1 MGRKRLKSR
10 LNFLWKNGDFDIS
23 DFVKCKRNVYCIACD
38 DSYVYCGTV
47 DGFIEVYHAFSGD
60 LKYQL
65 CCKADSSA
73 GAESVQFDVGDDDL
87 ATLTESGT
95 ISIWNKQS
103 GKLNYQAK
111 HHGENIS
118 VFGIKVFAENVV
130 TGAGD
135 GSVVLLEKTRDE
147 EWVIK
152 SKVYTNKEEITHID
166 IDQGWLVTGT
176 RAFIKLW
183 NLGDLEQGPRPDP
196 IEVHPWMLILHFPF
210 MFVVGGELWG
220 GLQVWNVETRR
231 RMRNIEIDNKQFH
244 TLSSNGDLLVISE
257 IVELWPGDDPQEVS
271 ILVFDKKEL
280 CDDGIADDKLWRRER
295 ICEQTF
301 AGGEVNAAINK
312 SILVVAHSD
321 LVDIQHF
328 WVTTGG
334 DSGIMPT

>member
-1 MGRKRLKSR
+1 MGRT
-10 LNFLWKNGDFDIS
+10 FL
-23 DFVKCKRNVYCIACD
+23 
-38 DSYVYCGTV
+38 
-47 DGFIEVYHAFSGD
+47 
-60 LKYQL
+60 
-65 CCKADSSA
+65 
-73 GAESVQFDVGDDDL
+73 SVG
-87 ATLTESGT
+87 S
-95 ISIWNKQS
+95 
-103 GKLNYQAK
+103 KLL
-111 HHGENIS
+111 
-118 VFGIKVFAENVV
+118 VRML
-130 TGAGD
+130 
-135 GSVVLLEKTRDE
+135 LLELEMAVCFCWRKKRDE

-183 NLGDLEQGPRPDP
+183 NLKDLEQGPRPDP

-312 SILVVAHSD
+312 TILVVAHGD

-328 WVTTGG
+328 WVTTGR
-334 DSGIMPT
+334 DSWIMPT